1 MIERNLLKE
10 LTMEAKHLFSLES
23 DGFHTLK
30 PKSVVSNFFSTNDV
44 MRCINLPEIVELA
57 KQCLDAPDPQ
67 NWLKER
73 LKGAYPANSVA
84 KAALDFLIEHQ
95 FDAWLL
101 LSSLQQTPSNINQ
114 PIDALIC
121 MPERRKGLGRR
132 FVLAIGLLCLFLS
145 VFLYLRFTQGN

>member
-1 MIERNLLKE
+1 
-10 LTMEAKHLFSLES
+10 
-23 DGFHTLK
+23 
-30 PKSVVSNFFSTNDV
+30 
-44 MRCINLPEIVELA
+44 MRSISLPEIVELA
-57 KQCLDAPDPQ
+57 QQSLDKPDPT
-67 NWLKER
+67 NWLKEK
-73 LKGAYPANSVA
+73 LEGANPVNSVA
-84 KAALDFLIEHQ
+84 KGALEFLIEHQ